1 MQEVEMNLYRSKKN
15 EAVFQKVNAE
25 QGKKQD
31 DSPTE
36 EQIPVPPTDDI
47 SSPINEPDDDDK
59 PTNQII
65 DEEENGSK
73 MIV

>member
-1 MQEVEMNLYRSKKN
+1 MNLYRLKKN
-15 EAVFQKVNAE
+15 EAAFQKMKAE
-25 QGKKQD
+25 QGKKQEG
-31 DSPTE
+31 SPTG

-47 SSPINEPDDDDK
+47 SSPIKEPVDDDK
-59 PTNQII
+59 PTNPII